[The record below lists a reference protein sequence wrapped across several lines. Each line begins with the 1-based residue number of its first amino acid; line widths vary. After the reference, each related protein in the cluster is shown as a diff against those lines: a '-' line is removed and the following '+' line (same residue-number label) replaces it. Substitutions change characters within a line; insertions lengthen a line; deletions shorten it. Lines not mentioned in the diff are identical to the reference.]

1 MNLMTLM
8 MFNKVK
14 QSIVNKLI
22 IIKKTDYRLSINTK
36 VNLESIES
44 IMTVNEL
51 KQKRNVN
58 NPAKNFHTLEINT
71 SQKELTTT

>member
-22 IIKKTDYRLSINTK
+22 IIKKLDYRLSINTK
-36 VNLESIES
+36 VNLDSLESN
-44 IMTVNEL
+44 MKLNEL
-51 KQKRNVN
+51 NKKKMR
-58 NPAKNFHTLEINT
+58 AF
-71 SQKELTTT
+71 SQKQTLTFVTQQANEVLTT